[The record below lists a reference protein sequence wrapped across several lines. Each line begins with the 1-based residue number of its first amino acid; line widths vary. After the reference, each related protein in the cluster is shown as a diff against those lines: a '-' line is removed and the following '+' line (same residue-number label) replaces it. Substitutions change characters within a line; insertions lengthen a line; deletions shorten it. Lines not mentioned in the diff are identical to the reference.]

1 MASQKPREKTF
12 LALEFS
18 MVKTK
23 VSKMSKYSFLS
34 CEIGQNLNLNLF
46 WIGAGNRYRMQ
57 QLQQKDWCEQQI
69 AEKQMKKE
77 VEKINNLAFD
87 EQALQF
93 HDTLKYTQSE
103 HNRVRTE
110 QAK

>member
-1 MASQKPREKTF
+1 
-12 LALEFS
+12 
-18 MVKTK
+18 
-23 VSKMSKYSFLS
+23 
-34 CEIGQNLNLNLF
+34 
-46 WIGAGNRYRMQ
+46 MQ

-93 HDTLKYTQSE
+93 HDTLKYRTPWPKLCHPKASTQAE
-103 HNRVRTE
+103 VLFMMRMMTIG
-110 QAK
+110 